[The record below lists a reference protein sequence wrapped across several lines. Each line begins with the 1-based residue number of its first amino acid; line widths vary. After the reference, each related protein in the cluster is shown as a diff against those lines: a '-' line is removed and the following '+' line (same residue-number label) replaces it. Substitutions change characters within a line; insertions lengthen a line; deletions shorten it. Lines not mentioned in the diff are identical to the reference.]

1 MDGAGR
7 EGGRQRAPGRPPRS
21 AVVDLGSNSIRL
33 VVFEGKSRNPVTIFN
48 EKAVVRIGRGLEN
61 TGLLD
66 PDGVEQ
72 AVLLMRRFHAVA
84 RGMGAAPFEVLAT
97 AAVRDAGNGPAFVD
111 RLRALMP
118 GVAIR
123 ILSGEEEADY
133 AATGVLCGLPDAD
146 GVVADIGGGSL
157 ELVRLRHGAKGQAQ
171 TLRLGVIR
179 LSDRAGGD
187 LLRAR
192 ALVEADL
199 AGIGWLP
206 EAAGRTLYL
215 VGGAF
220 RGLARLQIARV
231 FYPLNI
237 VHQYEL
243 RADEAREMT
252 GWIIGSG
259 RRTLERLPGA
269 PRKRLDD
276 LPFAAVVLRRLLRRL
291 SPARVVFCVD
301 GLREGWFM
309 RHVAPEVMAQDPLEA
324 ASRDMAGR
332 FGRNEALPLALIDWT
347 AALFGPAGAALVG
360 ALGGG
365 ETERQRRLR
374 ASACWMSDSGAF
386 EHPEYRAEQTF
397 LHVLR
402 QPGMAFDHPTRAFL
416 ALTLAMRYEAELD
429 QPFLQPARRLLDPA
443 GHRRAEILGLAL
455 RLAYTLCA
463 GVPELLDGTS
473 VVPEAAGPP
482 KPDVGTGGRDG
493 GSDRLVLRLGG
504 DRGMFNGE
512 SVGRRLDRLAQA
524 VGLQPAIVTG

>member
-1 MDGAGR
+1 MGEAGAG
-7 EGGRQRAPGRPPRS
+7 EGASGRPPRS
-21 AVVDLGSNSIRL
+21 AVVDLGSNSVRL
-33 VVFEGKSRNPVTIFN
+33 VVFEGQSRNPVTIFN
-48 EKAVVRIGRGLEN
+48 EKAVVRLGRGLEN
-61 TGLLD
+61 TGLLN

-97 AAVRDAGNGPAFVD
+97 AAVRDASNGPAFVE

-118 GVAIR
+118 GVPIR

-133 AATGVLCGLPDAD
+133 AATGVLCGLPNAD

-157 ELVRLRHGAKGQAQ
+157 ELVRLRRGVKGQAQ

-187 LLRAR
+187 LVQAR
-192 ALVEADL
+192 ALVEQDL
-199 AGIGWLP
+199 AGVAWLP

-220 RGLARLQIARV
+220 RGLARLQIARA

-252 GWIIGSG
+252 GWIIGST
-259 RRTLERLPGA
+259 RRALERLPGA
-269 PRKRLDD
+269 PRKRLED
-276 LPFAAVVLRRLLRRL
+276 LPYAATVLRRLLRRL

-324 ASRDMAGR
+324 ASRDMAR
-332 FGRNEALPLALIDWT
+332 RLGRNDALPPALTRWT
-347 AALFGPAGAALVG
+347 AALFGPDGGALVA
-360 ALGGG
+360 ALGGA
-365 ETERQRRLR
+365 ETEPQRRLR

-416 ALTLAMRYEAELD
+416 AVTLAMRYEAEPD
-429 QPFLQPARRLLDPA
+429 QPFLQPARRLLDHA
-443 GHRRAEILGLAL
+443 GFRRAEILGLAL

-463 GVPELLDGTS
+463 GVPELLEGTDLAPETAGDG
-473 VVPEAAGPP
+473 AG
-482 KPDVGTGGRDG
+482 G
-493 GSDRLVLRLGG
+493 DRLVLRLGQ

-512 SVGRRLDRLAQA
+512 SVARRLDRLAQA
-524 VGLQPAIVTG
+524 VGLRGAVVTG